1 MANYETTI
9 FYTFYRIY
17 DDKHSHFFT
26 TKSIL
31 SKALC
36 NLKKS
41 KDKSII
47 EMIINDNYSIE
58 LLREYKFSEKPTNDF
73 LNSEL
78 DLWKR
83 HYKSINAVKLH
94 NFIFNKS
101 HIEQER
107 LKYGLVQQID
117 IYEHIK
123 NAFLD
128 TITKS
133 NYFFSFFDC
142 IGIKYLYEIKSLRY
156 SINKYPTAIM
166 NTSKL
171 QYPHI
176 IFIFEYTE
184 TQLRRSLYYHIY
196 DNKREYNK
204 RYIDVKCNDK
214 LTIPH
219 EIIDIPINE
228 LILIDKN
235 NKITID
241 NLNDE
246 EGIKQLKEIRF
257 LDDEKGKEQKFLMQM
272 RL

>member
-1 MANYETTI
+1 MANYETNI

-26 TKSIL
+26 TKSVL

-47 EMIINDNYSIE
+47 EMIINDNYTIE
-58 LLREYKFSEKPTNDF
+58 LLREYRFSEKPTNDF

-83 HYKSINAVKLH
+83 HYKSINEVKLQR
-94 NFIFNKS
+94 FIFNKS
-101 HIEQER
+101 PEGQER
-107 LKYGLVQQID
+107 LNYGLTRQLD
-117 IYEHIK
+117 IYLQIK

-128 TITKS
+128 TIKQS
-133 NYFFSFFDC
+133 KYYLSFFDC

-156 SINKYPTAIM
+156 GINKYSTAIM

-171 QYPHI
+171 QYPYI

-184 TQLRRSLYYHIY
+184 EPLKTNLYYHIY

-204 RYIDVKCNDK
+204 RYIKAPYKDK
-214 LTIPH
+214 ITILT
-219 EIIDIPINE
+219 EIIDIPTNE

-246 EGIKQLKEIRF
+246 EGIKQLKDIRF
-257 LDDEKGKEQKFLMQM
+257 LDDEKGKEQKFLMQT